1 MVTDVNDELKDVTLA
16 DTDELKDVTL
26 ATLEL
31 NDVETD
37 ELNVV
42 IVVVTDELI
51 VAIDD
56 DTDAE
61 NDPVNV
67 LIDEIEL
74 FALPVF

>member
-1 MVTDVNDELKDVTLA
+1 MILA
-16 DTDELKDVTL
+16 
-26 ATLEL
+26 ALEL

-56 DTDAE
+56 VIEDATD
-61 NDPVNV
+61 
-67 LIDEIEL
+67 DEIDCVY
-74 FALPVF
+74 ALNDAVGI